1 MEDSEAEAAAAE
13 KEEEDDEKEDENPS
27 GGFRLKF
34 HISLKNSGD
43 SGATKKQEKTQ
54 EKNLDHL
61 HKDLEKAVGGAQQGL
76 KDLGGALTELQQL
89 KAQADQIDKLLAE
102 FEALLG
108 DDSDEDSDED
118 LFNFSD
124 LFSSSSEEEEVEK
137 EKKKKEEEEEAAA
150 HKEKPITMKPQADA
164 DDYSDEDSDDYSDE
178 DSGEDVDFWSIFSGQ
193 DNNEP
198 STAAPSAAGDDHVP
212 TYSEYQEKNKEF
224 VTLLSELED
233 SSIRVVSGS
242 PDEPLGL
249 QLTVKDKVKD
259 EVKDEV
265 KDKVKD
271 EVKDPKNDDDDEE
284 EANES
289 LERFKESKKHLE
301 RLRKENEK
309 LEKFFAQLDD
319 SAESES
325 SAEALI
331 EENDV
336 SLVDLGQSLKNLYH
350 LKDETERV
358 KDFLDGM
365 GASSPQRSGAAD
377 KKTLVD
383 SLQLFDESIR
393 NLQHLKK
400 KTEEYDELVD
410 RLNDPFKDEA
420 EMQAEVDDQRLDD
433 SMKNLQRLKE
443 ESEQMQKFLANLDQP
458 SEDEPSIA
466 DQNLEF
472 TIKELKESLANL
484 KRLKEQNE
492 LMERFFSQ
500 MDFGT
505 EGPGKLT
512 PIDKSKT
519 EESLSVFDQSLR
531 NLEQL
536 KTKTK
541 ELFDL
546 FTRLNDPE
554 HNPPTEDLHDSEID
568 IKRLKGETEHVREF
582 LVNLDQP
589 VKDVTS
595 INSPHSEFTIGMLKE
610 SLQNFQ
616 KLKRQNEMMERFF
629 TGLSN
634 GYPKFHKLTPID
646 KVKTEESLSVF
657 DESIIV
663 AEQLKQKAQEL
674 DRLMMQLEDTQES
687 DEDAHDA
694 QQQRFDQSLKNI
706 QKLKEENQEL
716 NKFLDSLARPA
727 GASDTSSWDALKDSD
742 TTLGDLK
749 DSLLHFKQLK
759 QQNQEVERF
768 YAQLT
773 PGHEQL
779 AAKLPAAVPKDTLG
793 SLAVFD
799 ESIRHLERLK
809 KKTHQLNRLMVE
821 IENSDDEDPYA
832 DGDPAALHLPQLVTR
847 LQQLQQL
854 SAELEAMAHLFQ
866 QPQEDFSGEPFAGHQ
881 TPQETIAALDE
892 SIRNL
897 QLLKQQSQMVDRA
910 FKAARKSSAG
920 STEEPVQDLQEKL
933 VSIDI
938 LTQDDVIKEKI
949 KHMDEEDTE
958 PVSSNEDDE
967 DVIDLQYLK
976 EQFERNKN
984 TEPADGSMETLQN
997 LKHHVD
1003 IEESTE
1009 SSIEMEDSTDVPS
1022 VDQQSS
1028 SESPTAS
1035 EESMETFLNLK
1046 DQIQVEEVE
1055 ESTDRVHLEESTES
1069 NSEIEDSTDVPSVA
1083 QQSSSES
1090 LMALGESVD
1099 DLGAMK
1105 ENYEALDKLISQF
1118 SSVIKAQ
1125 QTTVKPDGAGE
1136 LLQPD
1141 DTAEENVETT
1151 TLPSVKSHVF
1161 SPSSSVF

>member
-1 MEDSEAEAAAAE
+1 M
-13 KEEEDDEKEDENPS
+13 
-27 GGFRLKF
+27 
-34 HISLKNSGD
+34 KNSGD

-54 EKNLDHL
+54 EKNLDDL
-61 HKDLEKAVGGAQQGL
+61 HKDLGKAVGGAQQGL

-102 FEALLG
+102 FEALLD

-124 LFSSSSEEEEVEK
+124 LFSSEEEEE
-137 EKKKKEEEEEAAA
+137 EEEEEEAAA

-164 DDYSDEDSDDYSDE
+164 DDYSGE

-212 TYSEYQEKNKEF
+212 TYSEYEEKNKEF

-249 QLTVKDKVKD
+249 QLT
-259 EVKDEV
+259 V

-358 KDFLDGM
+358 KDFLDGT

-393 NLQHLKK
+393 NLQHLQK

-458 SEDEPSIA
+458 SEDEPSID

-512 PIDKSKT
+512 PIDKSRT

-589 VKDVTS
+589 GPKDVTS

-616 KLKRQNEMMERFF
+616 KLKQQNEVMERFF

-674 DRLMMQLEDTQES
+674 DRLMMQLEDTEES

-727 GASDTSSWDALKDSD
+727 GASDTGASDTSSWDALKDSD
-742 TTLGDLK
+742 TTLGELK

-759 QQNQEVERF
+759 QQNQQVERF

-910 FKAARKSSAG
+910 FKATRKSSAG

-938 LTQDDVIKEKI
+938 LTRDDVIKEKI
-949 KHMDEEDTE
+949 KHTDEEDTE

-1136 LLQPD
+1136 FLQPD